1 MGRPGP
7 HQNEEKK
14 TYMMDQKFLHQSQY
28 MNLYCD
34 FDPAAPP
41 LSAIGVRW
49 NVWSTYH
56 FPVVPRGSNRYE
68 AP

>member
-41 LSAIGVRW
+41 LSAIGVR
-49 NVWSTYH
+49 
-56 FPVVPRGSNRYE
+56 
-68 AP
+68 